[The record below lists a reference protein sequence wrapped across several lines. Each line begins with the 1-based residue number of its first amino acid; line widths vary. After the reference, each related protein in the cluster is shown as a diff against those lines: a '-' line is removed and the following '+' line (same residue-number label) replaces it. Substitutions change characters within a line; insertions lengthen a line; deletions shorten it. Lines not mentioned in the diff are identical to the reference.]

1 MSATNLTKNLKLS
14 QFVASDKPSWLGDVN
29 GDNKKIDD
37 GYGVLAGEISKANDT
52 ASSAKSQ
59 SDANTQTLTN
69 VNSEL
74 EDYGNRI
81 TALEAGGGTEQL
93 EQRVNTLGTD
103 VEALQTRADTFDGDI
118 SQNSTDIT
126 TLKGRVDTIEP
137 KVNTN
142 ANNIASLKTSN
153 TNILSDIED
162 LHTVNTENGRLIANA
177 QRTATNAQNKADS
190 VSAKLSIT
198 DNNVSNLTNDFN
210 EIKNNVSRIEIVSLS
225 KNNST
230 VSRCSPIKMNITNNN
245 IYFDP
250 ITVIGNGQYGGSTP
264 IQLGTFDLPSGVNSI
279 KFGADESNAGFGLW
293 TYSPSWNSSGAI
305 TTYVTLTGRTFTL
318 YVKTSGTVGSGNTA
332 FNLYL
337 NNLIYE

>member
-59 SDANTQTLTN
+59 SDTNTQTLTN
-69 VNSEL
+69 VNTEL
-74 EDYGNRI
+74 EDHGNRI

-93 EQRVNTLGTD
+93 EQRVNTLGSD
-103 VEALQTRADTFDGDI
+103 VETLQTRADTFEENI
-118 SQNSTDIT
+118 TQNETNITSLTSRVT
-126 TLKGRVDTIEP
+126 TLEP
-137 KVNTN
+137 KVKTN
-142 ANNIASLKTSN
+142 ADNITSLQASN
-153 TNILSDIED
+153 TNILTEIEG
-162 LHTVNTENGRLIANA
+162 LHTVNTENGKLISNA
-177 QRTATNAQNKADS
+177 QRTATSAENKADS
-190 VSAKLSIT
+190 VSAKLAIT
-198 DNNVSNLTNDFN
+198 ENNVSNLTSDFN
-210 EIKNNVSRIEIVSLS
+210 EIKNNVSRIEIVSLA
-225 KNNST
+225 KNNSY
-230 VSRCSPIKMNITNNN
+230 VAKCSPIKMNITHNN

-250 ITVIGNGQYGGSTP
+250 ITVIGNNQFVGGQA

-279 KFGADESNAGFGLW
+279 TFGDDETNAGIGLW
-293 TYSPSWNSSGAI
+293 INTPSWNSSGAI

-318 YVKTSGTVGSGNTA
+318 YMKVSGTVGSGLTA
-332 FNLYL
+332 FKLYL

>member
-93 EQRVNTLGTD
+93 EQRVNTLDSD

-137 KVNTN
+137 
-142 ANNIASLKTSN
+142 
-153 TNILSDIED
+153 
-162 LHTVNTENGRLIANA
+162 TVKANA
-177 QRTATNAQNKADS
+177 DNITSLNTTTTG
-190 VSAKLSIT
+190 LS
-198 DNNVSNLTNDFN
+198 
-210 EIKNNVSRIEIVSLS
+210 E
-225 KNNST
+225 
-230 VSRCSPIKMNITNNN
+230 NITNLTTKVDEAKNLAN
-245 IYFDP
+245 DANSKALVNEGQINSLKNSLNGINSKLANKAEFTQYGLGDSKISGASYLNAIKIGTSIYFMPFYAINNSGVLIAADSP
-250 ITVIGNGQYGGSTP
+250 LFSISLNEFNSIITETIGRNFQVSGLLGIGNTGFYWKIEANKLVLCCTSTINNSNTLA
-264 IQLGTFDLPSGVNSI
+264 IQMP
-279 KFGADESNAGFGLW
+279 
-293 TYSPSWNSSGAI
+293 AI
-305 TTYVTLTGRTFTL
+305 YI
-318 YVKTSGTVGSGNTA
+318 S
-332 FNLYL
+332 
-337 NNLIYE
+337 E

>member
-103 VEALQTRADTFDGDI
+103 VEALQTRADTFEENI
-118 SQNSTDIT
+118 SQNGTDIT
-126 TLKGRVDTIEP
+126 ALNGRVDTIEP
-137 KVNTN
+137 KVKTN
-142 ANNIASLKTSN
+142 ADNITSLQTSNTTVLTEIQSLKT
-153 TNILSDIED
+153 I
-162 LHTVNTENGRLIANA
+162 NTEHGKQIAENNTLATTANNNA
-177 QRTATNAQNKADS
+177 LSAQSKADI
-190 VSAKLSIT
+190 VSNNVNSLSSRVLSLETTSILTGKLSIST
-198 DNNVSNLTNDFN
+198 GKNSKLVDSTTTFITNGNQIYIMPFFVTINGSLLPNNEGIVAQFTLPSN
-210 EIKNNVSRIEIVSLS
+210 IKNVIAGVGEESAETFVSMR
-225 KNNST
+225 N
-230 VSRCSPIKMNITNNN
+230 
-245 IYFDP
+245 
-250 ITVIGNGQYGGSTP
+250 
-264 IQLGTFDLPSGVNSI
+264 
-279 KFGADESNAGFGLW
+279 
-293 TYSPSWNSSGAI
+293 SGALTKFYCDVNTSTGLCTVKCK
-305 TTYVTLTGRTFTL
+305 TTEGTLSYSELAHVPVLF
-318 YVKTSGTVGSGNTA
+318 
-332 FNLYL
+332 FQQ
-337 NNLIYE
+337 